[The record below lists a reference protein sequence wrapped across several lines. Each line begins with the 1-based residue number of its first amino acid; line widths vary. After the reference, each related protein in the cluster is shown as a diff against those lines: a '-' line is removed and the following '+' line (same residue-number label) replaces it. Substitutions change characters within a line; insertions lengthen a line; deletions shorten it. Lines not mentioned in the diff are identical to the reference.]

1 MYHLQLH
8 PLDQTPKYKQI
19 VQSVIEDIELGKLKT
34 GVQLPSISEMSEE
47 YYLARDTV
55 EKAYRELRERGFIN
69 SVQGKGYYVLS
80 REPDKLKILL
90 VFNKLS
96 SYKKEIYYA
105 FLEAL
110 GSRATVHL
118 EIHHYSAELF
128 RQIIAANLGKYSHYV
143 VMPHFTYTTPP
154 EEYLRVLRSI
164 PPAQLVLLD
173 KNVPEL
179 DYPCLAVYQDFALD
193 IGGALDSAAA
203 DLIKYPRMRMILPS
217 DENFPMEIDQG
228 FRYFCTYN
236 DKDFA
241 VRENAREE
249 VLEFGTCYVVL
260 RETDLV
266 ELVKKV
272 RQTPYLLGREIGII
286 SFNETP
292 LKELLGMSVI
302 TTDFHYMGRTA
313 AAMLLEGRRERVRNP
328 FSMIRRGSI

>member
-1 MYHLQLH
+1 MYQLQLN
-8 PLDQTPKYKQI
+8 PLNQTPKYKQI
-19 VQSVIEDIELGKLKT
+19 VQSIMEDIERGELKP

-105 FLEAL
+105 FLETL
-110 GSRATVHL
+110 GSRATVDL
-118 EIHHYSAELF
+118 QIHHYNAELF
-128 RQIIAANLGKYSHYV
+128 RQIIAANLGKYNYYV
-143 VMPHFTYTTPP
+143 VMPHFTHTTPP
-154 EEYLRVLRSI
+154 EDYLRVLRSI

-173 KNVPEL
+173 KDVPVL
-179 DYPCLAVYQDFALD
+179 KYNCLAVFQDFARD

-203 DLIKYPRMRMILPS
+203 DLRKYPRMRMILPS
-217 DENFPMEIDQG
+217 DENYPVEIDQG
-228 FRYFCTYN
+228 FRHFCACN

-241 VRENAREE
+241 VRENARDE
-249 VLEFGTCYVVL
+249 VLEAGTCYVVL

-272 RQTPYLLGREIGII
+272 RQTSYLLGREIGII

-292 LKELLGMSVI
+292 LKELLGMTVI
-302 TTDFHYMGRTA
+302 TTDFHHMGRTA
-313 AAMLLEGRRERVRNP
+313 AALLLEGKREKVRNP

>member
-1 MYHLQLH
+1 MYQLQLN
-8 PLDQTPKYKQI
+8 PLNQMPKYKQI
-19 VQSVIEDIELGKLKT
+19 VQSIMEDIERGELKT

-110 GSRATVHL
+110 GSRATVDL
-118 EIHHYSAELF
+118 QIHHYSAELF
-128 RQIIAANLGKYSHYV
+128 RQIIAANLGKYHYYV
-143 VMPHFTYTTPP
+143 VMPHFTHTTPP
-154 EEYLRVLRSI
+154 EDYLRVLRGI

-173 KNVPEL
+173 KDVPAL
-179 DYPCLAVYQDFALD
+179 KYNHLAVFQDFALD
-193 IGGALDSAAA
+193 IGGALESAAA
-203 DLIKYPRMRMILPS
+203 DLAKYPRMRMILPS
-217 DENFPMEIDQG
+217 DENYPVEIDQG
-228 FRYFCTYN
+228 FRQFCLGHA
-236 DKDFA
+236 KDFA

-249 VLEFGTCYVVL
+249 VMAFGTCYVVL

-266 ELVKKV
+266 ELVKKI
-272 RQTPYLLGREIGII
+272 RQTPYLLGREIGLI

-292 LKELLGMSVI
+292 LKELLGMTVI
-302 TTDFHYMGRTA
+302 TTDFQYMGRTA
-313 AAMLLEGRRERVRNP
+313 ATLLLAGKREKVRNP